1 MDGRNVSTCWIAFNL
16 MRWSKGGSP
25 AKIESQT
32 LSPTQVA
39 LARRAKLHRVSLAT
53 LDRIAKALGVRTAE
67 LLE

>member
-1 MDGRNVSTCWIAFNL
+1 MNIKRFREARGLTQVVLARRAKLHRVSL
-16 MRWSKGGSP
+16 

-32 LSPTQVA
+32 LSPT
-39 LARRAKLHRVSLAT
+39 LAT

>member
-1 MDGRNVSTCWIAFNL
+1 MAAKRVGVNIKRLRETRGLTQVVLARRAKLHRVSL
-16 MRWSKGGSP
+16 

-32 LSPTQVA
+32 LSPT
-39 LARRAKLHRVSLAT
+39 LAT